1 MIFFLLLVKPVI
13 LELFTVLK
21 SANRVGSDSLLAICY
36 DFLAEVE
43 QVRHRWRHCVIDNN
57 ASALLFCS
65 VMHRWIDLTTSCVS
79 FHSADFAFLTFRL
92 EKMLSKGC
100 FSNG

>member
-1 MIFFLLLVKPVI
+1 MNFFFLREKPVI

-21 SANRVGSDSLLAICY
+21 SANRVGSDSLLAVCY
-36 DFLAEVE
+36 GFLAEVE
-43 QVRHRWRHCVIDNN
+43 QVRHHWHHCLINNN

-65 VMHRWIDLTTSCVS
+65 AMHRWIGLTTSCVS
-79 FHSADFAFLTFRL
+79 FHSTDFAFLSFRL

-100 FSNG
+100 FSNV